1 MLLEI
6 YDKNTFDRVDII
18 RTYTFVQYTD
28 YFNDVGTFQIT
39 VPITESSLPYL
50 LVAGNFILFEKL
62 GNKFIMGIIKYFH
75 SENISTPTVQIKGYM
90 LSHLLSY
97 RTFQKTFRLKDKVF
111 EVQRH
116 FVQEFF
122 ISSEDFRRRM
132 SLMMVGDTYDH
143 NTEEVNFCQTGS
155 DCAEVIK
162 EMNDPYHYGFG
173 LVPGIAKYNPS
184 TGRNQNIMH
193 IVFEQYVPTDRT
205 VGNQSGNDPVMFDT
219 NLNNVENLMYEL
231 NSTKAK
237 TVAIVAGED
246 KGEDRK
252 VIEVGDKELTD
263 MDRVELYV
271 DARDL
276 QKQEANELEYKSSQM
291 TGDETR
297 QVVWNSASASSLQNV
312 QITNFTVKGN
322 VSVKSTGEQSSSFG
336 FYIVPY
342 LGGVAYPDIVVV
354 NETIEAGSIVNF
366 DFDISCKAEDNELDH
381 YDSFVIVC
389 VTDSNIQYMSGG
401 TLYVESVPAQRHATT
416 DEEYEEMLAQRGMEK
431 LKDNSVEYDFEAT
444 VLTNSNN
451 SFKYGVDYN
460 NGDYV
465 TVVNRNL
472 GMAVKV
478 QIVGVT
484 KSITE
489 KGEIL
494 DLIFGNRVL

>member
-6 YDKNTFDRVDII
+6 YDKNTLDRVDII

-28 YFNDVGTFQIT
+28 YFNDIGTFQIT
-39 VPITESSLPYL
+39 VPITEKSLQYL
-50 LVAGNFILFEKL
+50 MIAGNFILFEKL
-62 GNKFIMGIIKYFH
+62 GDKFVMGIIKYFH
-75 SENISTPTVQIKGYM
+75 SENISTPTVQIKGY
-90 LSHLLSY
+90 LLKHLLSY

-116 FVQEFF
+116 FVQNFF
-122 ISSEDFRRRM
+122 INSEDFRRRM
-132 SLMMVGDTYDH
+132 NLMMVSDNYDH
-143 NTEEVNFCQTGS
+143 NTEEVNFCKTGS

-162 EMNDPYHYGFG
+162 EMNEPYHYGFD
-173 LVPGIAKYNPS
+173 LVPAIAKYDPL
-184 TGRNQNIMH
+184 TERNQNIMA
-193 IVFEQYVPTDRT
+193 IVFEQYVPVDRT
-205 VGNQSGNDPVMFDT
+205 VGNQSGNDPVIFDT
-219 NLNNVENLMYEL
+219 ELHNVENLMYEL

-252 VIEVGDKELTD
+252 TIEVGDTELTD
-263 MDRVELYV
+263 MERIELYV

-276 QKQEANELEYKSSQM
+276 QKQDAEELEYKSFEM
-291 TGDETR
+291 FGDGTR
-297 QVVWNSASASSLQNV
+297 QVVWNSASATSLQNV
-312 QITNFTVKGN
+312 QITKFTINGN
-322 VSVKSTGEQSSSFG
+322 ISAESVGEQSSNLSFCL
-336 FYIVPY
+336 VPY
-342 LGGVAYPDIVVV
+342 LGGVAYPDIAIV

-366 DFDISCKAEDNELDH
+366 DFDISCNAEDNGLEY
-381 YDSFVIVC
+381 YDSFALIC
-389 VTDSNIQYMSGG
+389 VTDNNVKFMSGA
-401 TLYVESVPAQRHATT
+401 TLYVESVPAQSHATT
-416 DEEYEEMLAQRGMEK
+416 DEEYAEMLTERGREK
-431 LKDNSVEYDFEAT
+431 LKENSVEYDFEAT
-444 VLTNSNN
+444 VYTGTNN
-451 SFKYGVDYN
+451 SFKYGVNYN

-484 KSITE
+484 KSLTE